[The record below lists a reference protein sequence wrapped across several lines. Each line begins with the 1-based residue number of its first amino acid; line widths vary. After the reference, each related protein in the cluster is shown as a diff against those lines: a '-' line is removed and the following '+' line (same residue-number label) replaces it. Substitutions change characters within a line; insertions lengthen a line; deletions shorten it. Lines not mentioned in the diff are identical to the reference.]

1 MSSMGTSLIIA
12 IMLVFLVMAVQFESV
27 RYSLMVMM
35 CIPFSLIGS
44 FGLMFLMNE
53 PISMMAMMGI
63 LMLVG
68 MVVNNGI
75 LLVDGTNE
83 LKKEMPLR
91 EALIEAGLT
100 RLRPILM
107 TTLTTV
113 LSMLPLLLS
122 GNSGMNMMHGMGVVI
137 VGGLAASTLLAM
149 FLMPPFYL
157 LISDIMMPDIDGYEF
172 AEAIRRSDKNI
183 PILFITARDDF
194 ASKKRG
200 FEAGIDD
207 YMVKPL
213 DLDEMLLRIE
223 ALLRRAQIAESTV
236 LDIGS
241 VHIDTQARTI
251 NVSGEDIPL
260 SAREFN
266 LVHKLLS
273 NPNKTFSR
281 TQLMN
286 EFWDAG
292 AESSTRT
299 VDVYMTR
306 IRSKFAQCT
315 DFEIVTVHGLG
326 YKAVIKI

>member
-1 MSSMGTSLIIA
+1 MTLYDSLKD
-12 IMLVFLVMAVQFESV
+12 
-27 RYSLMVMM
+27 YDK
-35 CIPFSLIGS
+35 
-44 FGLMFLMNE
+44 
-53 PISMMAMMGI
+53 
-63 LMLVG
+63 
-68 MVVNNGI
+68 
-75 LLVDGTNE
+75 LLVQNSKVTGVSVMFKILVVDDDEDVNGSVCSY
-83 LKKEMPLR
+83 LKHNGYD
-91 EALIEAGLT
+91 AHG
-100 RLRPILM
+100 
-107 TTLTTV
+107 V
-113 LSMLPLLLS
+113 LSADEAYD
-122 GNSGMNMMHGMGVVI
+122 H
-137 VGGLAASTLLAM
+137 M
-149 FLMPPFYL
+149 FKNPEDLI
-157 LISDIMMPDIDGYEF
+157 ISDIMMPDIDGYEF

-251 NVSGEDIPL
+251 NVSGEEIPL

-306 IRSKFAQCT
+306 IRSKFAQCA

>member
-1 MSSMGTSLIIA
+1 ME
-12 IMLVFLVMAVQFESV
+12 IMNFRILTKPGDAAGQFTDTCYFVSD
-27 RYSLMVMM
+27 YDKLFMHKS
-35 CIPFSLIGS
+35 
-44 FGLMFLMNE
+44 
-53 PISMMAMMGI
+53 
-63 LMLVG
+63 
-68 MVVNNGI
+68 
-75 LLVDGTNE
+75 
-83 LKKEMPLR
+83 K
-91 EALIEAGLT
+91 
-100 RLRPILM
+100 
-107 TTLTTV
+107 
-113 LSMLPLLLS
+113 
-122 GNSGMNMMHGMGVVI
+122 NSGDAFMFKILVVDDDRDVNDSVCSYLRHHGYDAHGVLNADDAYDQLFKAPEDLI
-137 VGGLAASTLLAM
+137 
-149 FLMPPFYL
+149 
-157 LISDIMMPDIDGYEF
+157 ISDIMMPDIDGYEF

-223 ALLRRAQIAESTV
+223 ALLRRAQIAESAV

-241 VHIDTQARTI
+241 VHIDTQARTVI
-251 NVSGEDIPL
+251 AADAEIPL

-266 LVHKLLS
+266 LLHKLLS

-286 EFWDAG
+286 EFWDAD

-306 IRSKFAQCT
+306 IRSKFASCP